1 MQQVQVS
8 GIAFEVDL
16 GPEGATVKH
25 RGRILAQRAGHVQV
39 RHQGR
44 PRRVSVARLV
54 LTATVGPPPADG
66 MVPIHENGSGAD
78 CRPDNLRWGTRAEAL
93 RAHTADR
100 RAGAAGERNGAAKL
114 SSADALTIKESTEP
128 RRRLADRY
136 QITVSQVGRIQR
148 GECW

>member
-8 GIAFEVDL
+8 GIVFEVEL
-16 GPEGATVKH
+16 GTEGATVKH
-25 RGRILAQRAGHVQV
+25 RGRVLAQRAGHVQV
-39 RHQGR
+39 RHLGR

-66 MVPIHENGSGAD
+66 MVPIHENGAGAD
-78 CRPDNLRWGTRAEAL
+78 CRPGNLRWGTRAEAL

-114 SSADALTIKESTEP
+114 TGGDAEAIRASTEP
-128 RRRLADRY
+128 RRVLASRY
-136 QITVSQVGRIQR
+136 DITVSQVGRIQR